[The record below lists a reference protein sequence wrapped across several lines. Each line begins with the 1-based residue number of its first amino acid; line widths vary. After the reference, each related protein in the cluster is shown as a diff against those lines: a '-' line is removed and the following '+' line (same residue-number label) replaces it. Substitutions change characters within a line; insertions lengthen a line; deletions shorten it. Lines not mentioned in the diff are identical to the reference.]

1 MRILLVYP
9 KYPEMLW
16 SFKYALR
23 FVGKKASLPPL
34 GLLTVAAMLPV
45 EWEKKAV
52 DMNIDN
58 LKDEDLK
65 WADYVFIS
73 ALIVQKSSVREIIQ
87 RCRKIGRKIVAGGPL
102 FTSHKED
109 FNDVDHLVLGEA
121 EITLPLFLQDI
132 KQGLPRHI
140 YQSAKKADLAKTPI
154 PSWGLI
160 NVKKYDSLSIQYSR
174 GCPFNCDFCD
184 VTSLFGRVPR
194 IKSKGQVLQELD
206 ALYNMGWREKV
217 FFVDDNL
224 IGNKGE
230 LKKEIL
236 PSIIEWRRE
245 KKCPLVFATQAS
257 INLADDEE
265 LMDLMAKAGFGNV
278 FLGIET
284 PNEDSLA
291 ECGKLQNKNRDLTSC
306 VKKIQRKGMNVQGG
320 FIVGFDS
327 DGPSIFERQI
337 KFIQNSGIAIAMV
350 GILTPFKGTRL
361 YNRLKKENRI
371 LSKESSGDSSDG
383 ALDFIPKMDQHELVA
398 GYKKVV
404 RTLYSPKH
412 YCQRVINFL
421 KEYRSCAE
429 KKVRFNFYYL
439 KIILQS
445 ILVLGFN
452 GMAGFY
458 FWKLIFWTLFN
469 RPGSF
474 PSALSLAIQGYH
486 FRKTFISKKIY

>member
-1 MRILLVYP
+1 MKILLVYP

-16 SFKYALR
+16 SFKHALK

-34 GLLTVAAMLPV
+34 GLLTVASMLPAG
-45 EWEKKAV
+45 WSKKVV
-52 DMNIDN
+52 DMNVDN
-58 LKDEDLK
+58 LSDQDIK

-73 ALIVQKSSVREIIQ
+73 ALIVQKSSVNEIIQ
-87 RCRKIGRKIVAGGPL
+87 RCQKIGRKIVAGGPY
-102 FTSHKED
+102 FTSNHED
-109 FNDVDHLVLGEA
+109 FSNVDYLVLGEA
-121 EITLPLFLQDI
+121 EITLPLFLKDLESGSP
-132 KQGLPRHI
+132 KHK
-140 YQSAKKADLAKTPI
+140 YQSDERADISKTTI
-154 PSWGLI
+154 PSWELI

-194 IKSKGQVLQELD
+194 IKNKEQILQELD
-206 ALYNMGWREKV
+206 ALYNIGWREKV

-224 IGNKGE
+224 IGNKEE
-230 LKKEIL
+230 LKRKIL
-236 PSIIEWRRE
+236 PSIIEWRRA

-265 LMDLMAKAGFGNV
+265 LMDSMARAGFGSV

-306 VKKIQRKGMNVQGG
+306 IKKIQRKGMNVQGG

-371 LSKESSGDSSDG
+371 LPRESSGDSSDG
-383 ALDFIPKMDQHELVA
+383 VLDFIPKMSQHELVE

-404 RTLYSPKH
+404 HTLYSPKY

-429 KKVRFNFYYL
+429 KKARFHFYHL
-439 KIILQS
+439 RIIFQS
-445 ILVLGFN
+445 ILILGFN
-452 GMAGFY
+452 GMAGIY
-458 FWKLIFWTLFN
+458 FWKLIFWTLLN
-469 RPGSF
+469 RPASF

-486 FRKTFISKKIY
+486 FRKVFISKKIY

>member
-9 KYPEMLW
+9 KYPETLW
-16 SFKYALR
+16 NFKYALK
-23 FVGKKASLPPL
+23 FIGKKAALPPL
-34 GLLTVAAMLPV
+34 GLLTVASMFPQD
-45 EWEKKAV
+45 WEKKV
-52 DMNIDN
+52 IDMNIDN
-58 LKDEDLK
+58 LSDEDIR

-73 ALIVQKSSVREIIQ
+73 ALIVQKSSVREIIR
-87 RCRKIGRKIVAGGPL
+87 RCKKVGRKVVAGGPL
-102 FTSHKED
+102 FTSYHED

-121 EITLPLFLQDI
+121 EITLPLFLEDI
-132 KQGLPRHI
+132 KLGSPKHI
-140 YQSAKKADLAKTPI
+140 YQSDGWADISKTPI

-160 NVKKYDSLSIQYSR
+160 SIKKYDSLSVQYSR

-194 IKSKGQVLQELD
+194 TKGREQILQELD
-206 ALYNMGWREKV
+206 ALYNIGWREKV

-224 IGNKGE
+224 IGNKE
-230 LKKEIL
+230 KLKKEIL
-236 PSIIEWRRE
+236 PSIIEWRR
-245 KKCPLVFATQAS
+245 KRNYPLAFTTQAS

-265 LMDLMAKAGFGNV
+265 LMDLMAKAGFGTV

-291 ECGKLQNKNRDLTSC
+291 ECGKFQNKNRDLTSC
-306 VKKIQRKGMNVQGG
+306 VKKIQRKGMNVLGG

-361 YNRLKKENRI
+361 YNRLKKENRM
-371 LSKESSGDSSDG
+371 LARESSGDSSDG
-383 ALDFIPKMDQHELVA
+383 TLDFVPKMSQYELIA
-398 GYKKVV
+398 GYKKVI
-404 RTLYSPKH
+404 RALYSPKY

-421 KEYRSCAE
+421 LEYRSCAE
-429 KKVRFNFYYL
+429 KKVRFHFYNL
-439 KIILQS
+439 RTIFQS
-445 ILVLGFN
+445 ILILGFE
-452 GMAGFY
+452 GRAGLY
-458 FWKLIFWTLFN
+458 FWKLIFWTLLN